1 MGLTFVCCE
10 LDPCQ
15 KNPKEQ
21 KQQQRRLGEKSQSL
35 SACDA
40 SLVMAHCGRIFFSVI
55 RIKNIYPRVFSRI
68 FGKISCHKLKKLKK
82 KTCEIT
88 PYIETLLQK
97 KSAPMCITRLL
108 QIVSSFR
115 IKNF

>member
-15 KNPKEQ
+15 KNPKEQEQ

-40 SLVMAHCGRIFFSVI
+40 SLVMAYCGRIFFSVI

-68 FGKISCHKLKKLKK
+68 F
-82 KTCEIT
+82 
-88 PYIETLLQK
+88 
-97 KSAPMCITRLL
+97 
-108 QIVSSFR
+108 
-115 IKNF
+115 

>member
-15 KNPKEQ
+15 KNPKEQEQ

-40 SLVMAHCGRIFFSVI
+40 SLVMAHCGRIFLQSYILKIFIPVFFHEFLEKFHVI
-55 RIKNIYPRVFSRI
+55 N
-68 FGKISCHKLKKLKK
+68 
-82 KTCEIT
+82 
-88 PYIETLLQK
+88 
-97 KSAPMCITRLL
+97 
-108 QIVSSFR
+108 
-115 IKNF
+115 